1 MLRQARSTSSNA
13 NPDLVRFE
21 RPARMGN
28 VAWVEAALADLPRGK
43 LPAGAACA
51 LLIGGADV
59 LAFRLRVAQSHLRAD
74 MLPSYWSESVLLERR
89 GPKLADAQ
97 VIHVPLQSPSDE
109 FFPPDANGVV
119 SRPFADFD
127 DPEQWPNIALLG
139 LPIGQD
145 AVLERVDAFRKARS
159 TLDALEHVLRW
170 LAFAWGVAK
179 TGNPLNDN
187 YGLPSACMLE
197 TVCSG
202 AQLDLTPG
210 LEARASCPEAMWIA
224 ARFWQDYFKKFH
236 KRAIVGRYWT
246 AHRYPIW
253 EPGDG
258 PRTASR
264 AGKPAARR

>member
-1 MLRQARSTSSNA
+1 MLRQARSTSSTS
-13 NPDLVRFE
+13 NPDLVPLE

-28 VAWVEAALADLPRGK
+28 VAWVEAALADVGRRT
-43 LPAGAACA
+43 LPASSACV
-51 LLIGGADV
+51 LLLGGADA

-74 MLPSYWSESVLLERR
+74 MLPSYWSECVLLERNGER
-89 GPKLADAQ
+89 LADARI
-97 VIHVPLQSPSDE
+97 IHVPLNSPHDDL
-109 FFPPDANGVV
+109 FPPDSNGLVW
-119 SRPFADFD
+119 RPFTDFD
-127 DPEQWPNIALLG
+127 DPAQWPNIALLG
-139 LPIGQD
+139 LPVTQD
-145 AVLERVDAFRKARS
+145 AVIERVDAFRKARS

-197 TVCSG
+197 TVCAG

-224 ARFWQDYFKKFH
+224 ARFWQDYFRKFH
-236 KRAIVGRYWT
+236 KRAIAGRYWH
-246 AHRYPIW
+246 AHAYPIW

-258 PRTASR
+258 PRTPP
-264 AGKPAARR
+264 KARRSR